1 MIILSPQLG
10 ISPTATTGGETYD
23 RELLKQFV
31 KMGQEIKILLPK
43 SKLSPTEIPE
53 NRIDRTPVSHFVPPY
68 TFNLF
73 SIPWILNKVGPWV
86 SKVRPLQKTIL
97 RIHSC

>member
-31 KMGQEIKILLPK
+31 KMGQDVRILLPK
-43 SKLSPTEIPE
+43 NKQIPVEI
-53 NRIDRTPVSHFVPPY
+53 RKKTVGRTPVSHFVPPY

-73 SIPWILNKVGPWV
+73 SIPWVF
-86 SKVRPLQKTIL
+86 
-97 RIHSC
+97 

>member
-31 KMGQEIKILLPK
+31 KMGHDVKILLPK
-43 SKLSPTEIPE
+43 SKPVPAEIPE
-53 NRIDRTPVSHFVPPY
+53 NRIDRTLISHFIPPY

-73 SIPWILNKVGPWV
+73 SIPWVIQKIQESTRKYKKV
-86 SKVRPLQKTIL
+86 
-97 RIHSC
+97 